1 MIESE
6 LLILSNAYR
15 EVKNRIENN
24 DPDSDALRERLQ
36 VIKDK
41 IVEYTIDYHHS
52 DFLNDQKLFIALDK
66 DSLLT
71 FKLPTP
77 ITEDQKKFFV
87 NVHLVLN
94 ASWFLK
100 LTLIIEALFIQVS
113 RFLFNRG
120 ESNDLP

>member
-15 EVKNRIENN
+15 EVKTRIENN
-24 DPDSDALRERLQ
+24 DPDSDALKERLQ

-41 IVEYTIDYHHS
+41 IVEYTIEYNHS
-52 DFLNDQKLFIALDK
+52 DFLNDQKLFIAFDQN
-66 DSLLT
+66 SLLT
-71 FKLPTP
+71 FKLPAP

-100 LTLIIEALFIQVS
+100 LTLVIEAIFVQVS
-113 RFLFNRG
+113 RFLLNRG
-120 ESNDLP
+120 ESNKLP